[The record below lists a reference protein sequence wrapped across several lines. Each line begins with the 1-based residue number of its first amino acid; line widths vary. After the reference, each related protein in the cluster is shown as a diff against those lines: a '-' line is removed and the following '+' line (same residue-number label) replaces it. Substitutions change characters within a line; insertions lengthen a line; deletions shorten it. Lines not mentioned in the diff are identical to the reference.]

1 MHMTMVKYSVVALFY
16 CAHFVHSVILLV
28 YFSAIS
34 SVFKNLM
41 LCTIIFMFVQVALR
55 DNR

>member
-1 MHMTMVKYSVVALFY
+1 MTMVKYSVVALFY